1 MTVSQDV
8 PQRYL
13 ADYSSHTFNPS
24 FLTDK
29 LKNLVIAKKSTLLLD
44 ETLPIHKTFSFC
56 LISQSSQYHMITITI
71 SHNHCFLDFDIFSLY
86 RLQSLFTAFL
96 ELLILSK
103 EFTLS
108 LLSHYITVFWMF
120 KSLHN
125 LISEEL
131 FTVRELDNNWG
142 YNCIGIAY
150 ISSHHFIFQAFKY
163 IHRIHFT
170 ISKHNI
176 TVLLYLFT

>member
-1 MTVSQDV
+1 MPKRV
-8 PQRYL
+8 PYYL
-13 ADYSSHTFNPS
+13 MKHCPFIKHFA
-24 FLTDK
+24 
-29 LKNLVIAKKSTLLLD
+29 
-44 ETLPIHKTFSFC
+44 FC
-56 LISQSSQYHMITITI
+56 LISQSSQYHMITITL
-71 SHNHCFLDFDIFSLY
+71 SDNHCFLYFDIFSLY
-86 RLQSLFTAFL
+86 RLQSLFTAYL

-150 ISSHHFIFQAFKY
+150 ISSHHFIFQDFKY

-170 ISKHNI
+170 IK
-176 TVLLYLFT
+176 

>member
-1 MTVSQDV
+1 MPKRV
-8 PQRYL
+8 PYYL
-13 ADYSSHTFNPS
+13 MKHCPFIKHFA
-24 FLTDK
+24 
-29 LKNLVIAKKSTLLLD
+29 
-44 ETLPIHKTFSFC
+44 FC

-71 SHNHCFLDFDIFSLY
+71 SDNHCFLCFDIFSLY
-86 RLQSLFTAFL
+86 RLQSLFTAYL

-170 ISKHNI
+170 IK
-176 TVLLYLFT
+176 